1 MINIALFGPPG
12 CGKGTQSKKLLEK
25 YKLTYISTGDMLREE
40 IANGTSLGMQ
50 AKSVIE
56 KGGLVEDDIIVQI
69 IENKIKTHPD
79 TNGYLFDGFP
89 RTVVQAYILEG
100 LMLRMN
106 TTLTSM
112 VCLDVPRDILVERLS
127 GRASRENRSDDKNMD
142 VINFRLKEYED
153 KTRPVAE
160 FYMGM
165 QKFHS
170 VNGAGSLDDVF
181 ERIDSIIQKALDNI
195 WFNFIMFGPPGSGKG
210 TQAKRLAQELNLVY
224 VSTGTMLRQE
234 IANNTE
240 LGRMAKQYID
250 SGDIVP
256 DEIAIKLIEE
266 KINRH
271 PDAKGYIF
279 KGFPLT
285 IAQAYILDGVL
296 RKMGGKV
303 TKVYSFQSP
312 TLQNIKRLT
321 RRSQTE
327 EARSYDRSMEIIIH
341 RLEVY
346 EQRTAALHDYYSG
359 KNLLK
364 EIDATGEEE
373 MVHERLKSEIERAFK
388 NLR

>member
-40 IANGTSLGMQ
+40 IANDTLLGRQ
-50 AKSVIE
+50 AKEVIE
-56 KGGLVEDDIIVQI
+56 KGGLADDDIIVQI
-69 IENKIKTHPD
+69 IENKIKTNPD

-106 TTLTSM
+106 TSLTSM
-112 VCLDVPRDILVERLS
+112 ICLEVPQDILIERLS
-127 GRASRENRSDDKNMD
+127 NRAIRENRADDKSMD
-142 VINFRLKEYED
+142 VINYRLKEYED
-153 KTRPVAE
+153 KTRPIAE
-160 FYMGM
+160 FYMSM

-170 VNGAGSLDDVF
+170 VDGNGDPDVVF
-181 ERIDSIIQKALDNI
+181 DGIDVIIQKALESI
-195 WFNFIMFGPPGSGKG
+195 WFNFIVFGPPGSGKG
-210 TQAKRLAQELNLVY
+210 TQAKRIAEEFNLVY
-224 VSTGTMLRQE
+224 VSTGSMIRQE
-234 IANNTE
+234 IEMNTE
-240 LGRMAKQYID
+240 LGKVAKEYVD
-250 SGDIVP
+250 RGDIVP

-266 KINRH
+266 KLNEH

-296 RKMGGKV
+296 RKLGGKV

-312 TLQNIKRLT
+312 TLQNIKRLSKRAET
-321 RRSQTE
+321 PN
-327 EARSYDRSMEIIIH
+327 ARPYDRSLDIIIH

-346 EQRTAALHDYYSG
+346 EQRSAVLHNYYSG
-359 KNLLK
+359 KQLLK
-364 EIDATGEEE
+364 QIDASGDEET
-373 MVHERLKSEIERAFK
+373 VFTKLKSEIQRALK

>member
-40 IANGTSLGMQ
+40 IANDTLLGRQ
-50 AKSVIE
+50 AKEVIE
-56 KGGLVEDDIIVQI
+56 KGGLADDDIIVQI
-69 IENKIKTHPD
+69 IENKIKTNPD

-106 TTLTSM
+106 TSLTSM
-112 VCLDVPRDILVERLS
+112 ICLEVPQDILSERLS
-127 GRASRENRSDDKNMD
+127 NRAIRENRADDKSMD
-142 VINFRLKEYED
+142 VINYRLKEYED

-160 FYMGM
+160 FYMSM

-170 VNGAGSLDDVF
+170 VDGNGDPDVVF
-181 ERIDSIIQKALDNI
+181 DGIDVIIQKALESI
-195 WFNFIMFGPPGSGKG
+195 WFNFIVFGPPGSGKG
-210 TQAKRLAQELNLVY
+210 TQAKRIAEEFNLVY
-224 VSTGTMLRQE
+224 VSTGSMIRQE
-234 IANNTE
+234 IEMNTE
-240 LGRMAKQYID
+240 LGKVAKEYVD
-250 SGDIVP
+250 RGDIVP

-266 KINRH
+266 KLNEH

-296 RKMGGKV
+296 RKLGGKV

-312 TLQNIKRLT
+312 TLQNIKRLSKRAET
-321 RRSQTE
+321 PN
-327 EARSYDRSMEIIIH
+327 ARPYDRSLDIIIH

-346 EQRTAALHDYYSG
+346 EQRSAVLHNYYSG
-359 KNLLK
+359 KQLLK
-364 EIDATGEEE
+364 QIDASGDEET
-373 MVHERLKSEIERAFK
+373 VFTKLKSEIQRALK

>member
-40 IANGTSLGMQ
+40 IANNSTLGRQ
-50 AKSVIE
+50 AKEVIE
-56 KGGLVEDDIIVQI
+56 KGGLVDDDIIVQI
-69 IENKIKTHPD
+69 IENKIKMNPES
-79 TNGYLFDGFP
+79 NGYLFDGFP

-106 TTLTSM
+106 SALTSM
-112 VCLDVPRDILVERLS
+112 ICLDVPRGVLVERLS
-127 GRASRENRSDDKNMD
+127 DRALRENRSDDKSMD
-142 VINFRLKEYED
+142 VINYRLKEYED

-160 FYMGM
+160 FYMSM

-170 VNGAGSLDDVF
+170 VDGDGVLDLVF
-181 ERIDSIIQKALDNI
+181 ERIDTIIQKALDSI
-195 WFNFIMFGPPGSGKG
+195 WFNFIVFGPPGSGKG
-210 TQAKRLAQELNLVY
+210 TQAKRIAQELNLVY
-224 VSTGTMLRQE
+224 VSTGSMLRHE
-234 IANNTE
+234 IEMNTE
-240 LGRMAKQYID
+240 LGRMAKEYVD
-250 SGDIVP
+250 SGEIVP

-266 KINRH
+266 QINKH

-303 TKVYSFQSP
+303 TQVYSFQSP
-312 TLQNIKRLT
+312 TLQNIKRLSK
-321 RRSQTE
+321 RAETE
-327 EARSYDRSMEIIIH
+327 NARSYDRSLDIIIH

-346 EQRTAALHDYYSG
+346 EQRTAALYDYYSG

-364 EIDATGEEE
+364 QIDATGDAEE
-373 MVHERLKSEIERAFK
+373 VHQRLKSEIERAFK

>member
-40 IANGTSLGMQ
+40 IANDTLLGRQ
-50 AKSVIE
+50 AKEVIE
-56 KGGLVEDDIIVQI
+56 KGGLADDDIIVQI
-69 IENKIKTHPD
+69 IENKIKTNPD

-106 TTLTSM
+106 TSLTSM
-112 VCLDVPRDILVERLS
+112 ICLEVPQDILIERLS
-127 GRASRENRSDDKNMD
+127 NRAIRENRADDKSMD
-142 VINFRLKEYED
+142 VINYRLKEYED

-160 FYMGM
+160 FYMSM

-170 VNGAGSLDDVF
+170 VDGNGDPDVVF
-181 ERIDSIIQKALDNI
+181 DGIDVIIQKALESI
-195 WFNFIMFGPPGSGKG
+195 WFNFIVFGPPGSGKG
-210 TQAKRLAQELNLVY
+210 TQAKRIAEEFNLVY
-224 VSTGTMLRQE
+224 VSTGSMIRQE
-234 IANNTE
+234 IEMNTE
-240 LGRMAKQYID
+240 LGKVAKEYVD
-250 SGDIVP
+250 RGDIVP

-266 KINRH
+266 KLNEH

-296 RKMGGKV
+296 RKLGGKV

-312 TLQNIKRLT
+312 TLQNIKRLSKRAET
-321 RRSQTE
+321 PN
-327 EARSYDRSMEIIIH
+327 ARPYDRSLDIIIH

-346 EQRTAALHDYYSG
+346 EQRSAVLHNYYSG
-359 KNLLK
+359 KQLLK
-364 EIDATGEEE
+364 QIDASGDEET
-373 MVHERLKSEIERAFK
+373 VFTKLKSEIQRALK